1 MGQNFTNV
9 FHLNYPKE
17 PIRVLMLGLDGV
29 GKTKIIQTFDKGI
42 KPSHT
47 TPTVG
52 VDYCSKKIQV

>member
-1 MGQNFTNV
+1 MMNTLKVKQLKYLAIVVGNS
-9 FHLNYPKE
+9 
-17 PIRVLMLGLDGV
+17 GV